1 MTIAARLQAL
11 RARIS
16 SACAA
21 AGRDPAAVTLVAV
34 SKGHGTAAIEAALA
48 TGQRVFGEN
57 RIGELA
63 EKATALS
70 AAAPV
75 WHMIGSVQTN
85 KVATLMEVAGLALV
99 HSLDR
104 VGLADALQAR
114 WRAREPLAC
123 LLEVA
128 ATGEREKH
136 GVQPADAAPLLRHV
150 QRACPALRV
159 VGLMAM
165 GPREGDPHPVFA
177 AVAALRARLQQA
189 AGCSLPVLSMGMTG
203 DLEAAVA
210 AGSTMVRV
218 GTGIFGER
226 TAPSR

>member
-1 MTIAARLQAL
+1 MTIAARLQAV
-11 RARIS
+11 RARIA

-34 SKGHGTAAIEAALA
+34 SKGHAVPAIEAALA
-48 TGQRVFGEN
+48 SGQRVFGEN

-63 EKATALS
+63 EKATALA

-85 KVATLMEVAGLALV
+85 KVATLMGVPGLALV

-114 WRAREPLAC
+114 CGAREPLAC
-123 LLEVA
+123 LLEIA

-136 GVQPADAAPLLRHV
+136 GVLPAETAALLRHV
-150 QRACPALRV
+150 QHACPALRV

-165 GPREGDPHPVFA
+165 GPREGDPQPVFT
-177 AVAALRARLQQA
+177 AVAALRDRLQQA

-226 TAPSR
+226 VASLR